1 MLRTALL
8 AHPFAACHVLLA
20 KELVVGL
27 DDPCELPDARRRRH
41 LQDAD
46 PPAPDCRLADVGAAC
61 QRAAG
66 ILASRHHVVEHGQE
80 PRRLADTGEPGSRR
94 CREASH
100 AGLAAPSRQA
110 RSGLI
115 ARLQRRPAAPCGAAR
130 TPHSA
135 MNASARRLAARS
147 DARQQREPR
156 IQPVEP
162 RPQRASEPRST
173 AASRNKTVR
182 RPPHRCASLHPCSS
196 YAQEHAP
203 MPRPSPDMAK
213 KEARDQAIGASR
225 GGRTTKIRI
234 VDDLVGRPI
243 VLHLAPGQHADIG
256 VAPALVEPAGP
267 FRRLIAN
274 RAQDA
279 DSLREAMHRALAK
292 AAMPVCSNPIKL
304 IRHAKKRHRELWRV
318 EAAIGWLN
326 DFRRGVTGCGER
338 PEPSSTLGNSPL
350 AACSGCH

>member
-1 MLRTALL
+1 
-8 AHPFAACHVLLA
+8 
-20 KELVVGL
+20 
-27 DDPCELPDARRRRH
+27 
-41 LQDAD
+41 
-46 PPAPDCRLADVGAAC
+46 
-61 QRAAG
+61 
-66 ILASRHHVVEHGQE
+66 
-80 PRRLADTGEPGSRR
+80 
-94 CREASH
+94 
-100 AGLAAPSRQA
+100 
-110 RSGLI
+110 
-115 ARLQRRPAAPCGAAR
+115 
-130 TPHSA
+130 
-135 MNASARRLAARS
+135 
-147 DARQQREPR
+147 
-156 IQPVEP
+156 
-162 RPQRASEPRST
+162 
-173 AASRNKTVR
+173 
-182 RPPHRCASLHPCSS
+182 
-196 YAQEHAP
+196 
-203 MPRPSPDMAK
+203 MAK